1 MLSLSVNGTIL
12 SSITAAIE
20 TPTVFETLGF
30 IKISATVGN
39 ARLILKDTDQV
50 GINVMNNVCGSFNTF
65 VCFSGHFNFLI
76 KLLIYL

>member
-1 MLSLSVNGTIL
+1 MVINWLSLSVNGTVL

-50 GINVMNNVCGSFNTF
+50 GILVIMCVIHYICCVFQ
-65 VCFSGHFNFLI
+65 
-76 KLLIYL
+76 